1 MKTTSIYASAKK
13 SFIFA
18 ADCEQRGLNA
28 TLKAIYT
35 VIGSSVEAQNTLNFD
50 GLNKSVFASSAK
62 FVEYLKANL
71 PIVFDEK
78 GAICSFKF
86 VDDNEEI
93 ATTFAGFQTE
103 KVQINDTCKIKVFVP
118 CYKFTCTQVYNLAK
132 KAAMGA
138 KRAAKIAE
146 KAAKDAEKAANK
158 AANKAA
164 KIAKLEKQLNE
175 LKNN

>member
-1 MKTTSIYASAKK
+1 MKTTSIYSSAKK

-86 VDDNEEI
+86 VDDNDENV
-93 ATTFAGFQTE
+93 TTFAGFQTE
-103 KVQINDTCKIKVFVP
+103 KVQVNDTCKIKVFVP

-158 AANKAA
+158 AA

>member
-50 GLNKSVFASSAK
+50 GLNKSIFATSAK
-62 FVEYLKANL
+62 FAEYLKTNL
-71 PIVFDEK
+71 SIIFDEK

-86 VDDNEEI
+86 VEDNDEN
-93 ATTFAGFQTE
+93 ATTFASFQTE
-103 KVQINDTCKIKVFVP
+103 RVQVNDTCKIKVFIP
-118 CYKFTCTQVYNLAK
+118 CYKFTCTQVYNLAMDEAETAK
-132 KAAMGA
+132 TVAMEA
-138 KRAAKIAE
+138 IKTASV
-146 KAAKDAEKAANK
+146 DAIEANK